1 MLNKITDAATSLS
14 SITDNSI
21 VAVSG
26 FNLAANPEY
35 LILELYKRYQEH
47 GHPNNLFIISEALP
61 AVPGRALDKVAEEL
75 HRDPGQ
81 SFLQGALLPFLG
93 FSPWLQRLV
102 TDDRIEVY
110 SWPVG
115 IVAYW
120 FREIASGR
128 PGLLTKI
135 GIDTYLDP
143 RREGGFL
150 NDRAR
155 KKQTCRVSTISLENE
170 EYLLYHAPKPDF
182 ALIRATTS
190 DETGNL
196 SMEDEA
202 VKGTVLNIAQAA
214 RARPKPGVVIGQV
227 RWLTRA
233 GTMNPRSVDVPG
245 PLVDYVVVA
254 PRQYHWQ
261 SGSVEY
267 DPRSSFRIIP
277 TIAEMSVG
285 DILTTPE
292 TGYQRII
299 ARRVLQ
305 ELIKVLE
312 EKGSP
317 VLINLGV
324 GIPAIVSQVAAEE
337 NLSDLIVTVL
347 ESGQWGGI
355 ALSGIDFGVAISPF
369 ALSTIPDMFS
379 NFEGG
384 IIDGASLGFLQV
396 DAKGNVNPSML
407 PGRVFGP
414 GGFPDIAGGAPRIYF
429 AGAFTAGPSSI
440 KTSSRGLH
448 ISSDGGGIK
457 FVPEVFKIFFS
468 GSQALKYGKEVLYV
482 TERAIFRLMKKG
494 LVLEEIAPGVE
505 LERDILG
512 KMSFMPIIP
521 PKMKIMD
528 KALFRDENMNLR
540 EDVLTSIKR

>member
-1 MLNKITDAATSLS
+1 LFNKITDAANSLS
-14 SITDNSI
+14 CVADNSV
-21 VAVSG
+21 VAISG

-35 LILELYKRYQEH
+35 LILELYKKYKKQ
-47 GHPNNLFIISEALP
+47 GHPKNLFIISEALP
-61 AVPGRALDKVAEEL
+61 AIPGRALDKVAGEL
-75 HRDPGQ
+75 HKDPRQ

-102 TDDRIEVY
+102 TDNRIEVY

-150 NDRAR
+150 NERAR
-155 KKQTCRVSTISLENE
+155 QKQTCKVSVINLENE

-202 VKGTVLNIAQAA
+202 IKGTILNIAQAA

-227 RWLTRA
+227 RWLTRS
-233 GTMNPRSVDVPG
+233 GTINPRSVDVPG
-245 PLVDYVVVA
+245 PLVDHVVVA
-254 PRQYHWQ
+254 PKQYHWQ
-261 SGSVEY
+261 SGSHEY
-267 DPRSSFRIIP
+267 DPRSSFRVIP
-277 TIAEMSVG
+277 SIDEMSLG
-285 DILTTPE
+285 DILAKPE
-292 TGYQRII
+292 SGYQRII
-299 ARRVLQ
+299 ARRVLL
-305 ELIKVLE
+305 ELIKILE

-317 VLINLGV
+317 VLINLGI
-324 GIPAIVSQVAAEE
+324 GIPAIISQVAAEE

-369 ALSTIPDMFS
+369 ALSTMPDMFS

-407 PGRVFGP
+407 PGRVYGP

-429 AGAFTAGPSSI
+429 AGAFTSGASKI
-440 KTSSRGLH
+440 KTSSNGLH
-448 ISSDGGGIK
+448 IHSDGEGSK

-468 GSQALKYGKEVLYV
+468 GSQALKNGKEVLYV
-482 TERAIFRLMKKG
+482 TERAVFRLMKRG
-494 LVLEEIAPGVE
+494 LVLEETAPGVD

-512 KMSFMPIIP
+512 KMRFAPIMPRR
-521 PKMKIMD
+521 MKTME
-528 KALFRDENMNLR
+528 KALFKSEKMNLR
-540 EDVLTSIKR
+540 ADIMTSIKS